1 MVKRLS
7 TMRETRVQSL
17 GGEDLLEK
25 EMATHSIILAW
36 KISWTE
42 EPGGLQPM
50 GSQRVRHDWETSHT
64 NFRIVCS
71 ISVKN
76 AIGILTGIALSF
88 QIALNSMDILTIL
101 LLPIREL
108 GISICVFFNFFQES
122 FYSFQCTGLSP
133 LWLNLFLG
141 ILLFFI

>member
-1 MVKRLS
+1 MGYSPWGR
-7 TMRETRVQSL
+7 
-17 GGEDLLEK
+17 K
-25 EMATHSIILAW
+25 ESDI
-36 KISWTE
+36 
-42 EPGGLQPM
+42 
-50 GSQRVRHDWETSHT
+50 TSHT

-101 LLPIREL
+101 LLPIHEL

-122 FYSFQCTGLSP
+122 F
-133 LWLNLFLG
+133 
-141 ILLFFI
+141 

>member
-1 MVKRLS
+1 M
-7 TMRETRVQSL
+7 
-17 GGEDLLEK
+17 
-25 EMATHSIILAW
+25 
-36 KISWTE
+36 
-42 EPGGLQPM
+42 
-50 GSQRVRHDWETSHT
+50 
-64 NFRIVCS
+64 
-71 ISVKN
+71 KN

-101 LLPIREL
+101 LLPIHEL

-122 FYSFQCTGLSP
+122 FYSFQSTGLSP